1 MFFRKFI
8 KNLNFLGLAN
18 CNLNLLGLSIYSA
31 KLNFSVMRRLH
42 DLKPGTK
49 AIVLD
54 IVGNSALT
62 KKLLGMGLTKGVEL
76 KVVRNAP
83 LKDPMEIEVRGYYL
97 SLRKAEAEN
106 VIVEVK
112 EE

>member
-1 MFFRKFI
+1 
-8 KNLNFLGLAN
+8 
-18 CNLNLLGLSIYSA
+18 
-31 KLNFSVMRRLH
+31 MRRLH

-49 AIVLD
+49 AIVSD
-54 IVGNSALT
+54 IEGNSALR
-62 KKLLGMGLTKGVEL
+62 KKLLGMGLTKGAKL
-76 KVVRNAP
+76 RVVRNAP
-83 LKDPMEIEVRGYYL
+83 LKDPMEIEVRGYHL

>member
-1 MFFRKFI
+1 MK
-8 KNLNFLGLAN
+8 
-18 CNLNLLGLSIYSA
+18 
-31 KLNFSVMRRLH
+31 RLH

-54 IVGNSALT
+54 VEGDITLRQ
-62 KKLLGMGLTKGVEL
+62 KLLGMGLTKGAEV

-83 LKDPMEIEVRGYYL
+83 LRDPMEIEVRGYYL
-97 SLRKAEAEN
+97 SLRKIEAEK

-112 EE
+112 K